1 MKNRNEKRISP
12 TLWLADHLGA
22 LSNRVSGLLTIT
34 AAVLLFLVFWQVS
47 VQQKEGL
54 LPLVEPPHL
63 RINEVS
69 IAEGWVELYNP
80 TENTISLDG
89 WSLSTSKTDLYRFR
103 FPEESFI
110 EPGGYLLVGRK
121 NLSSKITLQSAL
133 SLKRGGSLFL
143 SEDGRVK
150 DYLSIS
156 STLQAFASYGYT
168 VDGTLAQLSAT
179 PGQDNAS
186 AVVYRDVSA
195 PVFSHESGFYDQ
207 SFTLT
212 IDVPA
217 GQTVYYTL
225 DGSTPTVDSQQYTE
239 PLTIEDISSNPNR
252 YSQNP
257 FLAALQK
264 APLKNQKKVYNDY
277 YSSYLL
283 PEGAVDK
290 CTVLRAI
297 AVDEAG
303 MTSDVTTASYFV
315 GYQGRKGYEDIPVLS
330 LVSDPDG
337 LYGMENG
344 IMVTGNQYLKALS
357 KGIVTTSTKW
367 YRMRDYF
374 NYYQSGSQWER
385 SVHIDYFN
393 SDKSLSFTQEC
404 GLKMHG
410 NTSRRVAQKSFSL
423 TADSKY
429 DGNERFLQ
437 SFFGESV
444 PTDKVLLT
452 NALSPRRYL
461 LVERMGHDRSMDTQQ
476 YQLMQVFLDGEYCGF
491 YAMQDAYDGESYL
504 EEHYGLE
511 QEDIVLIK
519 GKAGTWRYENGEEGD
534 LETYYQPLL
543 DYVSTADLSDPDCY
557 AQLCTMMDMDS
568 FIDCYAAQIYL
579 ANQDWYEGQ
588 NSYLYYSKKTSKS
601 NPYADGRWHW
611 LLYDLDYSSGTNSE
625 TLVTLN
631 SFTAPRLKP
640 NRSLSN
646 DLFFPYLVKN
656 PDFCRQFVTTF
667 LDVGNGVYDEAS
679 MSAILDELAQ
689 QYKEMAW
696 VSVLRYPK
704 LDDEQSRNDKTH
716 DSRFGVFCSEL
727 KEFFVQRFDCIVPN
741 MAEYFHLSGELC
753 TVTVRQEEEAGT
765 VKLNTLTV
773 KNEWSGRYYSDYPV
787 TLTAEPT
794 QGYRFDHWECQG
806 KGVLSAPKEP
816 STELSFSGDATVQAI
831 FVKE

>member
-1 MKNRNEKRISP
+1 MHERNKRDGSRMR
-12 TLWLADHLGA
+12 WLAERMGA
-22 LSNRVSGLLTIT
+22 LSNQVSGILTIT
-34 AAVLLFLVFWQVS
+34 AAVLLFLAFWYLS
-47 VQQKEGL
+47 AQQALSQYPPAK
-54 LPLVEPPHL
+54 PPHL

-69 IAEGWVELYNP
+69 VAEGWIELYNP
-80 TENTISLDG
+80 TENTISLQG
-89 WSLSTSKTDLYRFR
+89 WSLSTSKNDLYRFR

-110 EPGGYLLVGRK
+110 EPRGYLLVGCK
-121 NLSSKITLQSAL
+121 NLSSKIALQSTL

-143 SEDGRVK
+143 SEDGQVK
-150 DYLSIS
+150 DCLSIS
-156 STLQAFASYGYT
+156 SALQTSASYGYT

-186 AVVYRDVSA
+186 AVVYSDVSA

-239 PLTIEDISSNPNR
+239 PLTVEDVSSNPNR

-257 FLAALQK
+257 FLAALRST
-264 APLKNQKKVYNDY
+264 PLKDQKKVYQDF
-277 YSSYLL
+277 YSTYLL

-297 AVDEAG
+297 AVDDAG

-315 GYQGRKGYEDIPVLS
+315 GYQEREGYQDIPVLS

-357 KGIVTTSTKW
+357 KGTVTTSTKW

-374 NYYQSGSQWER
+374 NYYKSGSQWER
-385 SVHIDYFN
+385 AVHIDYFN

-423 TADSKY
+423 TADTKF
-429 DGNERFLQ
+429 DGNDRFLR
-437 SFFGESV
+437 SFFGERVS
-444 PTDKVLLT
+444 TDKVLLT
-452 NALSPRRYL
+452 NALSPRRYV
-461 LVERMGHDRSMDTQQ
+461 LVERMGQERKMDTQQ

-491 YAMQDAYDGESYL
+491 YAMQDAYDGATYL

-511 QEDIVLIK
+511 QKDTILIK
-519 GKAGTWRYENGEEGD
+519 GKAGTWKYENGEEGD

-543 DYVSTADLSDPDCY
+543 DYVSTADLSDPECY
-557 AQLCTMMDMDS
+557 AQLCTMMDVDS

-625 TLVTLN
+625 TPVTLN

-640 NRSLSN
+640 DRSLAN
-646 DLFFPYLVKN
+646 DRFFPYLVKN
-656 PDFCRQFVTTF
+656 PDFCRQFVMTF
-667 LDVGNGVYDEAS
+667 LDVGNGIYDEGS
-679 MSAILDELAQ
+679 MAAILNGLAE

-716 DSRFGVFCSEL
+716 DSRFGLYCSEL
-727 KEFFVQRFDCIVPN
+727 KDFFAHRFDCIVPN
-741 MAEYFHLSGELC
+741 MAEYFHLSGKLC
-753 TVTVRQEEEAGT
+753 TVSVSEKDTAGT

-773 KNEWSGRYYSDYPV
+773 KNGWSGRYYSDYPV
-787 TLTAEPT
+787 TLAAEPAE
-794 QGYRFDHWECQG
+794 GYRFDHWECQG
-806 KGVLSAPKEP
+806 EGVLSAPEELV
-816 STELSFSGDATVQAI
+816 TELSFSGDATVQAV